1 MAMHLKSMISI
12 PEHEFMKTVNNER
25 CELLV
30 DRLHDLPLFATYC
43 HSAEMEADTPMDNI
57 DARMDVLAGASLSA
71 AADVAVPPEPA
82 CAEAISRVVTAPS
95 EAVAGMA
102 CEKDMPKPDR
112 VLTAAAIKA
121 AITSWTDLDIRKRR
135 NWVSSVRRV
144 ERIIYAVEAERPPPE
159 EVDRWS
165 CAYLNTVLWEKPAAH
180 TGIEESTL
188 AATVSD
194 LRQIL
199 LRLGRHADAGP
210 RRNVLAPAWATLHA
224 ALPSED
230 RQRGLVRF
238 MRFLT
243 LEGIEPE
250 DVTADLLDRFDTWIR
265 TQMLA
270 ENIVSVTRK
279 TASGWNWARANVT
292 DWPQVKLVRQD
303 MRDHYTLAIEAM
315 PVSFQ
320 EDVARFLGGLKGGN
334 RRNPYSDP
342 ATIRQASGDATA
354 VLAGRVRRGRAV
366 SKETV
371 RYRVQQIRCA
381 VAALLDAGVK
391 LEMITSLRDLVTP
404 PDRPRTILQFH
415 LDRLKARTAPDP
427 DAPEG
432 EDPTSTHVAGIAEL
446 LRIIAVH
453 HMSLPPGEIE
463 NILELRAAVQMPA
476 QGEMNENVARKLR
489 ALHDPDTLA
498 TLLTIPDEW
507 MREADELDLAPYE
520 AATQAMFAVA
530 LGIALTVPA
539 RRRNLVGLHRDRDL
553 VRDHRTGKA
562 VGMHVAA
569 GKTKTR
575 RRPLVWEF
583 PSRLVEMIARFEREF
598 LPILAEPGNKF
609 LFPGLNGKH
618 RDLGDFADK
627 LSRRVER
634 EIGADFNL
642 HLVRHLTAYRILKRM
657 PGAYEL
663 VSRVLGH
670 TSTVTTRTYYCG
682 LEMIFAVRAA
692 TRLLEL
698 DRIEARPTLE
708 RVAVTRKRLRSR
720 RRNSPKPPVALS
732 TGKIVD
738 DQEN

>member
-1 MAMHLKSMISI
+1 
-12 PEHEFMKTVNNER
+12 MKTVSNEPSG
-25 CELLV
+25 LLV
-30 DRLHDLPLFATYC
+30 DRLNDLPLFATYC
-43 HSAEMEADTPMDNI
+43 HSAEMEADAPMDNI

-71 AADVAVPPEPA
+71 AADITVPPEPA

-95 EAVAGMA
+95 EAVVGMA

-250 DVTADLLDRFDTWIR
+250 EVTADLLDRFEVWIR
-265 TQMLA
+265 TEMLA
-270 ENIVSVTRK
+270 ENIVSLTRK
-279 TASGWNWARANVT
+279 TASGWNWARTNIAG
-292 DWPQVKLVRQD
+292 WPQVELIRPD
-303 MRDHYTLAIEAM
+303 MRDHYTVAIEAM
-315 PVSFQ
+315 AVSFQ
-320 EDVARFLGGLKGGN
+320 EDVARFLQGLKGGN

-342 ATIRQASGDATA
+342 ATIRQASSDATA

-453 HMSLPPGEIE
+453 HESLSPGEVE
-463 NILELRAAVQMPA
+463 NILDLRAAVQMPA
-476 QGEMNENVARKLR
+476 QGEMNEHVARKLR

-507 MREADELDLAPYE
+507 MREVDELDLAPYE
-520 AATQAMFAVA
+520 AATQAMFALA

-598 LPILAEPGNKF
+598 LPTLAEEGNRF

-720 RRNSPKPPVALS
+720 RRNALKPPVAPS